1 MEYENF
7 GVFFRTKRIELR
19 LTLRTFAKNKGYDAA
34 YISRLEN
41 GFLTPPEDVEKLKAL
56 ALALEIK
63 EATPDWV
70 TFFDLAAVSR
80 KSIPSN
86 LLEDNPNIINFLPA
100 FFRTAR
106 KKEINKEDIKN
117 LLSLLKG
124 EGVKGA

>member
-1 MEYENF
+1 MEYKDF
-7 GVFFRTKRIELR
+7 GEFFRTKRIELK
-19 LTLRTFAKNKGYDAA
+19 LTLRSFAKNKGYDAA

-41 GFLTPPEDVEKLKAL
+41 SFLTPPEDVEKLKAL

-63 EATPDWV
+63 EETPDWV

-86 LLEDNPNIINFLPA
+86 LLEDNPNVINFLPA

-106 KKEINKEDIKN
+106 KKEINKEDVKN
-117 LLSLLKG
+117 LLSLLRG
-124 EGVKGA
+124 EEVREE